1 MSDEDMKI
9 YVPSTGAERAPL
21 PETDEVKVYTC
32 SSEPSA
38 SAEQSA
44 QTP

>member
-9 YVPSTGAERAPL
+9 YVPSAGTQKVQL

>member
-9 YVPSTGAERAPL
+9 YVPSAGTQKLSL
-21 PETDEVKVYTC
+21 PETDEVRIYTC
-32 SSEPSA
+32 SSDP
-38 SAEQSA
+38 AEHSA